1 MQEAAIEAFTYEN
14 EKSSSGSKM
23 HRDFRLIHHRN
34 TSNHHFNLDKIL
46 LKFD

>member
-1 MQEAAIEAFTYEN
+1 
-14 EKSSSGSKM
+14 M

-46 LKFD
+46 LKFDWILVSTHKYLTVVNVVAGLPV